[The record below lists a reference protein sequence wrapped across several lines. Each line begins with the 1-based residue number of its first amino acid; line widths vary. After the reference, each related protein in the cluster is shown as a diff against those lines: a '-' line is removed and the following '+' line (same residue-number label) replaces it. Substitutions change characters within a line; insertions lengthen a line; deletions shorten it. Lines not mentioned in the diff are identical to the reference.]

1 MQRTRRSCSI
11 IFIMNKFFTLLSG
24 LIILL
29 LSTAFPFSSYAQH
42 TGDEYTPEK
51 IEAYKADV
59 QNLVDFLEYS
69 FNMIGNPKTTARD
82 KDVIINQSYAKI
94 FMDADVQVED
104 DLDDNRTTL
113 INKDVQAYLKDID
126 FFFREVVFSLNI
138 SSIDHYFNEQKELY
152 FIVTLTRTL
161 NGRTITGD
169 SVSSNKERFIEVNY
183 DDVAQDLRIASI
195 YTTRIDE
202 KDELFSWWN
211 KLPEAWRDI
220 FGNDS
225 YIFDTIKLSEVVYV
239 NDSMAVAEY
248 WGTKEMPVD
257 TFLIYDSDTLYID
270 ETEIVEGFYRDTIS
284 LRKGTTYRLLQR
296 IASETEIDISEN
308 LNITSLTP
316 LAQMGE
322 LLKVN
327 CANTLV
333 DDLSP
338 LRNLINIVSLDCS
351 GTAVSSLAPMQYSVS
366 LKNLDIHLTRISD
379 IDLIANLRNLE
390 KFDFSHTPADSLEM
404 LTRMTMLRDIRFNNT
419 IVSDLSPLHKLTEL
433 QLINC
438 SGTNVNNIEALRDLG
453 KLERL
458 YLSNTSVS
466 NLSPLSGLDKLQTIY
481 LDSTNINSLQPLSGL
496 SKLENVYCDYTGIT
510 GSKANKFMAENPNTL
525 VIYESVALTKWWNSM
540 SVEWQSV
547 FGSMAELDT
556 VPSKEQLHHVVKIS
570 SIDISGNSRITSLSP
585 LKELIDLSTLDCS
598 HTGIDNLWA
607 IADLVDLQSLDCS
620 NTAIKSC
627 DPLRDLMNLED
638 LNISHTD
645 IATLQSIS
653 RIKNLRKLNIEHTG
667 IGSINIFGSSSL
679 DIIYADGTSISQLE
693 VIAFKKENPECIV
706 IYQTGS
712 LQEWWNALNPAWQ
725 DVFSKSTGLKK
736 SPDPE
741 ELQRIADL
749 TDVDLSQGKDLGSL
763 TPLQKLYML
772 SSLKMNNTH
781 ISDLSP
787 LSEMTSLETLI
798 ISDNPI
804 DDISAV
810 AGLTNL
816 KHLEFENTTVDD
828 LKPLT
833 GLNQMEILNM
843 AGTQIKKMNE
853 VSSLPRLRQ
862 LSFYNTSIKSLSPLE
877 ELYKLEVLKC
887 YNTKLSEKKVKKF
900 GEAHP
905 ECEIVFY

>member
-1 MQRTRRSCSI
+1 
-11 IFIMNKFFTLLSG
+11 MNKFFTLFSG
-24 LIILL
+24 LLILL
-29 LSTAFPFSSYAQH
+29 LSTALPFSSDAQN

-69 FNMIGNPKTTARD
+69 FNMLGNPKTTTRD

-94 FMDADVQVED
+94 FMDADVQIED
-104 DLDDNRTTL
+104 DLDDNRETL

-126 FFFREVVFSLNI
+126 FFFREAVFSLNV

-211 KLPEAWRDI
+211 KLPESWRDV

-225 YIFDTIKLSEVVYV
+225 YIFDTIKLSEVVFV
-239 NDSMAVAEY
+239 TDSMAVAEY
-248 WGTKEMPVD
+248 WGAKEMPVD
-257 TFLIYDSDTLYID
+257 TFLIYDSDTLFID
-270 ETEIVEGFYRDTIS
+270 ETEIVEGYYRDTIS
-284 LRKGTTYRLLQR
+284 LRKGSTYRLLQR

-351 GTAVSSLAPMQYSVS
+351 GTAVTSLAPMQYSVS
-366 LKNLDIHLTRISD
+366 LKSLDIHMTRISD

-390 KFDFSHTPADSLEM
+390 KLDFSHTPADSLEM
-404 LTRMTMLRDIRFNNT
+404 LTRMSMLRDIRFNNT
-419 IVSDLSPLHKLTEL
+419 FVSELSPLQKLTEL
-433 QLINC
+433 RLINC
-438 SGTNVNNIEALRDLG
+438 SGTYVKDIEALRDLV

-458 YLSNTSVS
+458 YLSKTSVS
-466 NLSPLSGLDKLQTIY
+466 NLSPLSGLDMLQTIY
-481 LDSTNINSLQPLSGL
+481 LDSTNISSLQALNGL
-496 SKLENVYCDYTGIT
+496 PKLEHVYCDYTGIT
-510 GSKANKFMAENPNTL
+510 GSKANKFMAENPNTQ

-540 SVEWQSV
+540 SVEWQNIFSR
-547 FGSMAELDT
+547 MAELDT
-556 VPSKEQLHHVVKIS
+556 VPSKEQLHHVVKIN
-570 SIDISGNSRITSLSP
+570 SIDISGNSGISSLSP
-585 LKELIDLSTLDCS
+585 LKELIDLSILNCS
-598 HTGIDNLWA
+598 HTNIDNLWP

-620 NTAIKSC
+620 NTPIKSC
-627 DPLRDLMNLED
+627 DPISDLMNLED

-645 IATLQSIS
+645 ITSLQCIS
-653 RIKNLRKLNIEHTG
+653 KIKNLRKLNIEHTG
-667 IGSINIFGSSSL
+667 IESINVFGSSSL
-679 DIIYADGTSISQLE
+679 DIIYADGTPIAQAE
-693 VIAFKKENPECIV
+693 VIAFKKQNPECIV
-706 IYQTGS
+706 IYQTDV
-712 LQEWWNALNPAWQ
+712 LQEWWNALSPDWQ
-725 DVFSKSTGLKK
+725 DIFSKSTGLKK
-736 SPDPE
+736 IPDPID
-741 ELQRIADL
+741 LQRIVDL
-749 TDVDLSQGKDLGSL
+749 TDIDLSQGKDLRSL
-763 TPLQKLYML
+763 VPLQKLYML
-772 SSLKMNNTH
+772 SSLKMNNMH

-787 LSEMTSLETLI
+787 LSGMRSLETLI

-804 DDISAV
+804 EDISAV

-816 KHLEFENTTVDD
+816 KHLEFKNTPVDD
-828 LKPLT
+828 LKPLA
-833 GLNQMEILNM
+833 GLNQVEILNM
-843 AGTQIKKMNE
+843 AGTQIKKMEE
-853 VSSLPRLRQ
+853 VSSLSQLRQ

-877 ELYKLEVLKC
+877 ELYRLEVIKC
-887 YNTKLSEKKVKKF
+887 YNTKLREKKVKKF
-900 GEAHP
+900 GESHP
-905 ECEIVFY
+905 GCEIVFY